1 MRMAIGKEKEQA
13 LDLDALAVGQ
23 EFLKAAGA
31 EIGQPFHQHIDLMKT
46 FAVRQ
51 LVQQLKEGTFRR
63 GQGEGPIPRPPRLI
77 SDAALEWIV
86 ARARIFLD
94 VELQTAQA
102 VRDWFVLEETQ
113 SVVVNELHAEIELAQ
128 PAWQRFLAVQMD
140 RLGLLREVMGKAL
153 KLERGPPADHDRVL
167 QDDGLERYDGLL
179 PGELA
184 TWLAIDAASGLLEP
198 ASGYIVTDELAG
210 VAVLLQPSGGNE
222 KALGKVSFQA
232 V

>member
-31 EIGQPFHQHIDLMKT
+31 EIGQPFHQHVDLMKT
-46 FAVRQ
+46 LVVRQ
-51 LVQQLKEGTFRR
+51 LVEKLQDCALRC
-63 GQGEGPIPRPPRLI
+63 GQCEGPIPRPPRLI
-77 SDAALEWIV
+77 SDAALERIA
-86 ARARIFLD
+86 ARPRILLD
-94 VELQTAQA
+94 VDLQTAEA
-102 VRDWFVLEETQ
+102 VGDRFVLEETQ

-128 PAWQRFLAVQMD
+128 PGWKRFLAVQMD

-153 KLERGPPADHDRVL
+153 ELERGAPADHDGVIE
-167 QDDGLERYDGLL
+167 DDGLERYDGLL

-184 TWLAIDAASGLLEP
+184 AWLAVDAASGLLKP
-198 ASGYIVTDELAG
+198 ASGDVVTDQLAG
-210 VAVLLQPSGGNE
+210 VAVLLQPCRRDE
-222 KALGKVSFQA
+222 KTLGEVSFKA